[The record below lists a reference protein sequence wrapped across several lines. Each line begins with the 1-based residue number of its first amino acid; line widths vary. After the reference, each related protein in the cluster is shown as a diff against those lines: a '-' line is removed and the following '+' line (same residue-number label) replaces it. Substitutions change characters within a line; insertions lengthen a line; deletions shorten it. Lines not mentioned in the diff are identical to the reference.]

1 MLRIH
6 YLLGSELQRE
16 ALLTYTMLRDRTA
29 QFQDR
34 NGWAVHVDEARRE
47 LDQYDTPNTV
57 YVVVQGSNGAHAGS
71 LRLLP
76 TTGPTMAN
84 EHFLECLGGA
94 PIIRPETW
102 ECSRF
107 CVARGADRLT
117 SVQLLA
123 ACGRIM
129 PELGISELLGIF
141 DHQMI
146 RAYRLLGASPRL
158 LGEMDN
164 NGTLIH
170 GGLWSFD
177 DEHLVRLRAQARLD
191 PVELELWV
199 ANSSF
204 VNEDDQMYG

>member
-1 MLRIH
+1 MVQVH
-6 YLLGSELQRE
+6 YLRGSELGRE
-16 ALLTYTMLRDRTA
+16 PLLTYAMLRDRTA

-34 NGWAVHVDEARRE
+34 LGWAVQVDDGRRE
-47 LDQYDTPNTV
+47 LDQYDTPSTV
-57 YVVVQGSNGAHAGS
+57 YVIIQGSNGAHAGS

-76 TTGPTMAN
+76 TTVPTMAN
-84 EHFLECLGGA
+84 DHFPKCLGGK
-94 PIIRPETW
+94 PIIRPQTW

-107 CVARGADRLT
+107 CVAADADRLT
-117 SVQLLA
+117 SLRLLA

-146 RAYRLLGASPRL
+146 RAYRILGASPQL
-158 LGEMDN
+158 LGEIDD

-177 DEHLVRLRAQARLD
+177 DEQLQRLIGRAQFD

-204 VNEDDQMYG
+204 IKKEVITFR